1 MLTRLHLSI
10 LAAITCSSSIASDDL
25 TDLMSMSLEEL
36 SMLDVTMETASKF
49 SQQLTDIPAAV
60 YVLDGERIKRSGA
73 RSISEALALVPGLR
87 VSSFSAAEPNVSS
100 RGFHGGLFNKMLV
113 LQDGRS
119 LYSPVY
125 GGVYWAD
132 IDYIL
137 DDIERIE
144 ILRGPAGTIWGGN
157 AENGVINI
165 VTKSASETQGGLAS
179 VTYEQYGSY
188 DASVRQGFKLN
199 DEVYGRAFY
208 KYKSVKRNPSQSSN
222 RWNMHTVGLVFENG
236 NDWTLR
242 LGGEQSGH
250 EEEIYKVSYQGG
262 YYTDITSTIETID
275 SYSYYAQ
282 FDKSAEL
289 SEHTDS
295 AYRLWFQK
303 NHDSAYDAPG
313 DYLTADA
320 EANFITELS
329 ANHKLTYG
337 VGYRLIHLDFFHQF
351 NNYDFDNVH
360 YYIRLYDIESATD
373 SIVNGFV
380 QHEGA
385 WTDKLT
391 SIVGA
396 KVEYFE
402 QNDQIELSP
411 QLRGLYTLDTMN
423 SVWAGVGRSAIAP
436 SYMDTNSAYIAN
448 GVYCPEG
455 RNCSMDTSQY
465 EYFYSFSMPND
476 SDNVESVVTYELGHR
491 FMTDDFELD
500 STLFYSHYDNI
511 VGHEYVGRSPSHDQ
525 VDLYA
530 LNYDYTVDSF
540 GLEIASHWMVNESV
554 SLYGTYSYLTMDQKW
569 NGSSSSNGS
578 GEDYYS
584 IDNQHLA
591 SLQTLW
597 TINEALQLDMV
608 LKAQSLDYTADIE
621 IDNFMAFDLRLGWR
635 LSEQAP
641 LIELLVKNL
650 GEKQG
655 YYEDIATYYKQEQSV
670 AVRMSYAY

>member
-1 MLTRLHLSI
+1 
-10 LAAITCSSSIASDDL
+10 
-25 TDLMSMSLEEL
+25 
-36 SMLDVTMETASKF
+36 MLDVTMETASKF

-73 RSISEALALVPGLR
+73 STISEALALVPGLR

-165 VTKSASETQGGLAS
+165 VTKSAADTQGGLAS
-179 VTYEQYGSY
+179 ASYKQYGSY
-188 DASVRQGFKLN
+188 DASVRQGFQVN
-199 DEVYGRAFY
+199 DSVYGRAFY
-208 KYKSVKRNPSQSSN
+208 KFKSVKRDPTSVST
-222 RWNMHTVGLVFENG
+222 RWNMHNAGFVFEDVD
-236 NDWTLR
+236 DWTLR
-242 LGGEQSGH
+242 IGAEQSGF
-250 EEEIYKVSYQGG
+250 EEDIYKVSYENG
-262 YYTDITSTIETID
+262 YYTNISSTKETID

-282 FDKSAEL
+282 FDKSLEL

-295 AYRLWFQK
+295 TYRLWFQQ

-313 DYLTADA
+313 DYFTLDA

-329 ANHKLTYG
+329 ASHKLTYG

-351 NNYDFDNVH
+351 NDYDFDDVH
-360 YYIRLYDIESATD
+360 YYIRLYNIESATD
-373 SIVNGFV
+373 SIVNGFI

-385 WTDKLT
+385 WTDNKFT
-391 SIVGA
+391 SIVGV

-411 QLRGLYTLDTMN
+411 QIRSVYTLDAMN

-448 GVYCPEG
+448 GVYCPQG
-455 RNCSMDTSQY
+455 SDCSSNPNGH
-465 EYFYSFSMPND
+465 EYFYALYLPNNAN
-476 SDNVESVVTYELGHR
+476 SVESVVTYEIGHR
-491 FMTDDFELD
+491 FMANEFELD
-500 STLFYSHYDNI
+500 STLFYSQYDNI
-511 VGHEYVGRSPSHDQ
+511 VGHEYVGRWPSHDQ
-525 VDLYA
+525 VDIYSS
-530 LNYDYTVDSF
+530 NYDYTVDSF
-540 GLEIASHWMVNESV
+540 GLEVASHWMINEVV
-554 SLYGTYSYLTMDQKW
+554 SLYGTYSYLTMDQDW
-569 NGSSSSNGS
+569 NGHSSSTGS
-578 GEDYYS
+578 DEDYYS
-584 IDNQHLA
+584 IDSQHLA

-597 TINEALQLDMV
+597 SINEQLQLDMV
-608 LKAQSLDYTADIE
+608 LKAQSIDYTTDIS
-621 IDNFMAFDLRLGWR
+621 IDNFIALDVRLGWQH
-635 LSEQAP
+635 SEQTP
-641 LIELLVKNL
+641 LVELIVKNL
-650 GEKQG
+650 GEKEG
-655 YYEDIATYYKQEQSV
+655 YYEDVASYYKQEQSV